1 MVSDFFQL
9 IFMKVIITNDSLDS
23 LLSIQIST
31 NGGQSYST
39 YSVSSLKDG
48 LTFDCSP
55 KDLKVIC
62 DVNTLKYIQVLADG
76 EKASSSDIDL
86 SNYIKIKDI
95 YVDLYEN
102 PYFNKSLTEE
112 EINKLNELDRAL
124 YEHRNDQ
131 YYCCGKDFD
140 PYYWSHSLALA
151 RPNTS
156 DEFNLDYN
164 FTNTWTSKEEII
176 NGSNKYYNYY
186 TINSVP
192 FESDRGLDFDLRVRS
207 NDGYLWD
214 GYNFFTN
221 ARVHFIK
228 HF

>member
-1 MVSDFFQL
+1 M
-9 IFMKVIITNDSLDS
+9 DS
-23 LLSIQIST
+23 LLSVQIST

-95 YVDLYEN
+95 YVDVYRN
-102 PYFNKSLTEE
+102 YDKTLTEE
-112 EINKLNELDRAL
+112 EYNNLSSIKKDL
-124 YEHRNDQ
+124 YDNRENYMCYCYENDGFNPRKFSDSIVLYSKDSNNIQ
-131 YYCCGKDFD
+131 NIYKSEFQNTYYQVNDLEDNNNYNDVFLMRMVPD
-140 PYYWSHSLALA
+140 DEPY
-151 RPNTS
+151 T
-156 DEFNLDYN
+156 
-164 FTNTWTSKEEII
+164 
-176 NGSNKYYNYY
+176 
-186 TINSVP
+186 V
-192 FESDRGLDFDLRVRS
+192 RVLS
-207 NDGYLWD
+207 YDGYLD
-214 GYNFFTN
+214 DYEHGDFYTN

>member
-1 MVSDFFQL
+1 
-9 IFMKVIITNDSLDS
+9 MKVIITNDSLDS
-23 LLSIQIST
+23 LLSVQIST

-76 EKASSSDIDL
+76 EKASNSDIDL

-95 YVDLYEN
+95 YVDLYKN
-102 PYFNKSLTEE
+102 PYFNETLTEE
-112 EINKLNELDRAL
+112 EIGKLNSLDNAL
-124 YEHRNDQ
+124 YEHRDDQ
-131 YYCCGKDFD
+131 YYCIGKDFD
-140 PYYWSHSLALA
+140 PSSWSHSLTLA
-151 RPNTS
+151 RPSS
-156 DEFNLDYN
+156 DVEVLWQHN
-164 FTNTWTSKEEII
+164 FTNTWVQKNEETYTD
-176 NGSNKYYNYY
+176 GYYF
-186 TINSVP
+186 TINYIDSA
-192 FESDRGLDFDLRVRS
+192 DLDLDYFDLRVLS
-207 NDGYLWD
+207 NAGYLWD
-214 GYNFFTN
+214 EYNFYTN

>member
-1 MVSDFFQL
+1 
-9 IFMKVIITNDSLDS
+9 MKVIITNDSLDS
-23 LLSIQIST
+23 LLSVQIST

-76 EKASSSDIDL
+76 EKANSSDIDL

-95 YVDLYEN
+95 YVDLYKN
-102 PYFNKSLTEE
+102 PYFNETLTKE
-112 EINKLNELDRAL
+112 EIDKLNSLDNAL
-124 YEHRNDQ
+124 YEHRDDQ
-131 YYCCGKDFD
+131 YYCIGKDFN
-140 PYYWSHSLALA
+140 PSSWSNSLTLA
-151 RPNTS
+151 RPSS
-156 DEFNLDYN
+156 DDELHLQYN
-164 FTNTWTSKEEII
+164 FTNTWVQKNEETYTD
-176 NGSNKYYNYY
+176 GYYF
-186 TINSVP
+186 TINFIDSA
-192 FESDRGLDFDLRVRS
+192 DLDLDYFDLRVLS

-214 GYNFFTN
+214 EYNFYTN

>member
-1 MVSDFFQL
+1 
-9 IFMKVIITNDSLDS
+9 MKVIITNDSLDS
-23 LLSIQIST
+23 LLSVQIST

-95 YVDLYEN
+95 YVDVYEN
-102 PYFNKSLTEE
+102 PYYDKDLTEE
-112 EINKLNELDRAL
+112 EVDKLHSLESSL
-124 YEHRNDQ
+124 YEHRQ
-131 YYCCGKDFD
+131 HPYYCCGKENFEPSNWRDGLVLVQPSSNNEIYRKDDF
-140 PYYWSHSLALA
+140 Y
-151 RPNTS
+151 
-156 DEFNLDYN
+156 
-164 FTNTWTSKEEII
+164 NTWDYVNNGNYCYII
-176 NGSNKYYNYY
+176 ECE
-186 TINSVP
+186 
-192 FESDRGLDFDLRVRS
+192 FDESILDCDLRLLS
-207 NDGYLWD
+207 NCYYLND
-214 GYNFFTN
+214 NGTFFTN

>member
-1 MVSDFFQL
+1 
-9 IFMKVIITNDSLDS
+9 MKVIITNDSLDS
-23 LLSIQIST
+23 LLSVQIST

-95 YVDLYEN
+95 YVDVYKN
-102 PYFNKSLTEE
+102 PYYGKDLTEE
-112 EINKLNELDRAL
+112 EVDKLHSLESSL
-124 YEHRNDQ
+124 YEHRQ
-131 YYCCGKDFD
+131 HPYYCCGEGFEPYNWRDALVLAKPSYDYETIRKDDFYCTWHYD
-140 PYYWSHSLALA
+140 DNGKYYYIIEY
-151 RPNTS
+151 
-156 DEFNLDYN
+156 EFNERFLDY
-164 FTNTWTSKEEII
+164 
-176 NGSNKYYNYY
+176 
-186 TINSVP
+186 
-192 FESDRGLDFDLRVRS
+192 DLRVQS
-207 NDGYLWD
+207 SSGYLD
-214 GYNFFTN
+214 DNGTFFTN

>member
-1 MVSDFFQL
+1 
-9 IFMKVIITNDSLDS
+9 MKVIITNDSLDS
-23 LLSIQIST
+23 LLSVQIST
-31 NGGQSYST
+31 NSGQSYST

-95 YVDLYEN
+95 YVDVYRNYDIE
-102 PYFNKSLTEE
+102 LTEE
-112 EINKLNELDRAL
+112 EYSNLSPIEQYLYNKREDYLC
-124 YEHRNDQ
+124 
-131 YYCCGKDFD
+131 YCYGFEFRPDKFSNNIVLCPKNSDDIIYKNDFD
-140 PYYWSHSLALA
+140 QTYYQVNDLEDNNNYDQVFLIRYIPDDEPY
-151 RPNTS
+151 T
-156 DEFNLDYN
+156 
-164 FTNTWTSKEEII
+164 
-176 NGSNKYYNYY
+176 
-186 TINSVP
+186 V
-192 FESDRGLDFDLRVRS
+192 RVQS
-207 NDGYLWD
+207 YDGYLD
-214 GYNFFTN
+214 DYEHGDFYTN

>member
-1 MVSDFFQL
+1 
-9 IFMKVIITNDSLDS
+9 MKVIITNDSLDS
-23 LLSIQIST
+23 LLSVQIST

-76 EKASSSDIDL
+76 EKAASSDIDL

-95 YVDLYEN
+95 YVDVYKN
-102 PYFNKSLTEE
+102 PYYGKSFDDGSEMPDGLDGALIQNK
-112 EINKLNELDRAL
+112 NYKF
-124 YEHRNDQ
+124 
-131 YYCCGKDFD
+131 YCEGEGFD
-140 PYYWSHSLALA
+140 PAYWNSAMKIA
-151 RPNTS
+151 K
-156 DEFNLDYN
+156 DD
-164 FTNTWTSKEEII
+164 
-176 NGSNKYYNYY
+176 YNYY
-186 TINSVP
+186 SLDNFIDTYIENKYSVYMMSS
-192 FESDRGLDFDLRVRS
+192 FDEGLLDCDLRIES
-207 NDGYLWD
+207 AYSYLWD
-214 GYNFFTN
+214 GYSFYTN

>member
-1 MVSDFFQL
+1 
-9 IFMKVIITNDSLDS
+9 MKVIITNNSLDS
-23 LLSIQIST
+23 LLSVQIST

-95 YVDLYEN
+95 YVDVYEN
-102 PYFNKSLTEE
+102 PYYGSTDYDYL
-112 EINKLNELDRAL
+112 
-124 YEHRNDQ
+124 
-131 YYCCGKDFD
+131 
-140 PYYWSHSLALA
+140 
-151 RPNTS
+151 S
-156 DEFNLDYN
+156 DEE
-164 FTNTWTSKEEII
+164 KEEIDKLPEPERAI
-176 NGSNKYYNYY
+176 YNSRYQYYYKSRDFNPENWDYYLRLDNGTELGSFHYIEHSSDYYYY
-186 TINSVP
+186 GMNGFP
-192 FESDRGLDFDLRVRS
+192 SDETYFIMTPSSQSYLDGDAF
-207 NDGYLWD
+207 Y
-214 GYNFFTN
+214 TN

>member
-1 MVSDFFQL
+1 
-9 IFMKVIITNDSLDS
+9 MKVIITNDSLDS
-23 LLSIQIST
+23 LLSVQIST

-76 EKASSSDIDL
+76 EKASNSDIDL

-95 YVDLYEN
+95 YVDVYEN
-102 PYFNKSLTEE
+102 PYYGKDLTEE
-112 EINKLNELDRAL
+112 EVDKLQGFESTL
-124 YEHRNDQ
+124 YGYRQHQ
-131 YYCCGKDFD
+131 YYCCGKDFE
-140 PYYWSHSLALA
+140 PYNWQNALNLAQ
-151 RPNTS
+151 PSTDYSTYDKDGFICTWMTNGNSNYYYVIQTDF
-156 DEFNLDYN
+156 DESNLDY
-164 FTNTWTSKEEII
+164 
-176 NGSNKYYNYY
+176 
-186 TINSVP
+186 
-192 FESDRGLDFDLRVRS
+192 DLRIAS
-207 NDGYLWD
+207 GYYYLNDNGT
-214 GYNFFTN
+214 FFTN

>member
-1 MVSDFFQL
+1 
-9 IFMKVIITNDSLDS
+9 MKVIITNDSLDS
-23 LLSIQIST
+23 LLSVQIST

-95 YVDLYEN
+95 YVDLYKN
-102 PYFNKSLTEE
+102 PYFNESLTEE

-124 YEHRNDQ
+124 YEHRDDL
-131 YYCCGKDFD
+131 YYCIGKDFN
-140 PYYWSHSLALA
+140 PNSWSQSLTLA
-151 RPNTS
+151 RPSS
-156 DEFNLDYN
+156 DEELRLQDN
-164 FTNTWTSKEEII
+164 FTNTWVQKEEETHS
-176 NGSNKYYNYY
+176 GSHYYNYY
-186 TINSVP
+186 FTINYIDSGV
-192 FESDRGLDFDLRVRS
+192 LDLDYFDLRVPS
-207 NDGYLWD
+207 SAGYLWD
-214 GYNFFTN
+214 EYNFYTN
-221 ARVHFIK
+221 ARIHFIK